1 MAADKPFTRKCAIR
15 LWENIKDYVAQHT
28 YPKLPP
34 PKFYFDPATAS
45 LYMEKPAVGYDFI
58 VVDGRFYYKER

>member
-1 MAADKPFTRKCAIR
+1 MQKPLTQKGVTR
-15 LWENIKDYVAQHT
+15 LWKKMKEYVAANT

-34 PKFYFDPATAS
+34 PKFYFDPETSS

-58 VVDGRFYYKER
+58 VVDGKFYYKER

>member
-1 MAADKPFTRKCAIR
+1 MADSPFTRKCAIR
-15 LWENIKDYVAQHT
+15 FWEKVKEYVEQHT

-34 PKFYFDPATAS
+34 PKFYFDPETAT

-58 VVDGRFYYKER
+58 VADGKLYYKER